1 MTVEETAVETTLS
14 ASTSSDLHHHDFKVS
29 PSAFKFE
36 EKKNRKFFDNFQLL
50 DQVHVHLSWCE
61 WGEGGVILYSDLVK
75 AYHSPEHPLTYI

>member
-1 MTVEETAVETTLS
+1 MEEHDKETDEETAVETTLS

-50 DQVHVHLSWCE
+50 DQVHVHLS
-61 WGEGGVILYSDLVK
+61 
-75 AYHSPEHPLTYI
+75 